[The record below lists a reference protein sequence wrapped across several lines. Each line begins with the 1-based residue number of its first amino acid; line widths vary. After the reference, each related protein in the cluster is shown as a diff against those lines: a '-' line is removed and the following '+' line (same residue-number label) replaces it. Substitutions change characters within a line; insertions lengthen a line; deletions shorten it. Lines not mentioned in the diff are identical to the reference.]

1 MQFDSFKNAELYN
14 ESQIGLL
21 CSPVELAMLVDA
33 LEFFVTKG
41 GITDLK
47 SGLLFFPLSN
57 DLCNIIERVKAMR
70 EAWRKEARL

>member
-1 MQFDSFKNAELYN
+1 MQFDFIKHAELYN
-14 ESQIGLL
+14 ESQIGL
-21 CSPVELAMLVDA
+21 CCNPAELAMLLDA

-57 DLCNIIERVKAMR
+57 DLCNIIERVNAMR